1 MRTLLPLKLLIMLT
15 KLLKFDG
22 HWLVAEVEE
31 IPETEFGDP
40 DCVLKYP
47 CEVTEDGVIPFPPFS
62 DDRELIVRS
71 SNITV
76 LAEPDAMTS
85 ALYYD
90 LRSKDVSE

>member
-1 MRTLLPLKLLIMLT
+1 ML

-31 IPETEFGDP
+31 IPGVEFGDP
-40 DCVLKYP
+40 DCMLKYP
-47 CEVTEDGVIPFPPFS
+47 CEVNRDGAVPFPEFS

-71 SNITV
+71 SEIS
-76 LAEPDAMTS
+76 LICEPNAMFA

-90 LRSKDVSE
+90 LKDKEQA

>member
-1 MRTLLPLKLLIMLT
+1 MI

-31 IPETEFGDP
+31 IPGVEFGDP

-47 CEVTEDGVIPFPPFS
+47 CEVSRDGVVPFPEFS
-62 DDRELIVRS
+62 AARELVIRS
-71 SNITV
+71 SEIT
-76 LAEPDAMTS
+76 LICEPSDMYM

-90 LRSKDVSE
+90 LKPKETE